1 MDTRRLGRT
10 FESPVSKSI
19 LGFLAALV
27 VGAILPPATKRLIR
41 QVVVR
46 SVKDILVLALAGLL
60 TERVAGLLGESHAT
74 GRNAEKEDDTV

>member
-1 MDTRRLGRT
+1 MDSDKLGRT
-10 FESPVSKSI
+10 LGSPISKSI

-27 VGAILPPATKRLIR
+27 IGAILPPATKKLIR

-60 TERVAGLLGESHAT
+60 TERVAGLLGHHADEPASAR
-74 GRNAEKEDDTV
+74 GDD

>member
-1 MDTRRLGRT
+1 MDTEKLGRRIG
-10 FESPVSKSI
+10 SPVSKSL

-27 VGAILPPATKRLIR
+27 VGALLPPATKRLIR

-60 TERVAGLLGESHAT
+60 TERVAGLLGDPHSHASDDSD
-74 GRNAEKEDDTV
+74 ED